1 MRGTVRITAMLA
13 LAAAGLALLPGT
25 AEARRGGGGGFAHAR
40 GFGGFHAH
48 AGFAA
53 AAPLA
58 AAPIRIRPSAPA
70 FRPGPPQRFTYVAP
84 PVQPPG
90 ATITPYRGAQVVR
103 MPRAVPTWRY
113 RAYGWG
119 WAWGGVPAAV
129 PGPAPAAPPAAMVVA
144 DPGFLTGA
152 TPSGTCPPPPPEM
165 WIGGRL
171 WIPDHQACDGRIVP
185 GRWGAES
192 PFGLARN

>member
-1 MRGTVRITAMLA
+1 MRATAGITALLA
-13 LAAAGLALLPGT
+13 LAAAGLALLPAP
-25 AEARRGGGGGFAHAR
+25 AEARRGGGGGFGHAR
-40 GFGGFHAH
+40 GFGAFHAH
-48 AGFAA
+48 AGSAA
-53 AAPLA
+53 AVRMT

-70 FRPGPPQRFTYVAP
+70 FRPGPPQRLAYLAP
-84 PVQPPG
+84 PVQPLS
-90 ATITPYRGAQVVR
+90 ATYTPYRGAQVVR

-113 RAYGWG
+113 RSYGWG
-119 WAWGGVPAAV
+119 WGWGGVPAAV
-129 PGPAPAAPPAAMVVA
+129 PGPAPVAPPVAMVVA
-144 DPGFLTGA
+144 DPGLLTGA
-152 TPSGTCPPPPPEM
+152 TPTGTCPPPPPEM